1 MEVFLLSDIDTRN
14 ELNVA
19 FEHLCEA
26 VNGLK
31 AIPDDTLEQ
40 PINKLMVV
48 LDWLYDKTSYPEVHD
63 V

>member
-1 MEVFLLSDIDTRN
+1 MEVFLLNDNDTRN
-14 ELNVA
+14 LNMA
-19 FEHLCEA
+19 FGHLCEA

-40 PINKLMVV
+40 SINKLMTV
-48 LDWLYDKTSYPEVHD
+48 LDWLYDKTSYAEVHD